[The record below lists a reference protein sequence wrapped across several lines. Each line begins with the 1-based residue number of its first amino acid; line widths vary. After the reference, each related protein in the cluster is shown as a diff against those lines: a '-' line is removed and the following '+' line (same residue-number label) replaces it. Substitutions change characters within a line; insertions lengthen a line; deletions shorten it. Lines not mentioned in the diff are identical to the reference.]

1 MDIFLYIIIAVV
13 VGGAIILKWWYSSPI
28 YKGKEGESRV
38 HNILMQLPD
47 DYVILDDIVLQTN
60 RGTTQIDHI
69 VVSKYGVFAI
79 ETKNYRGEI
88 YGDDNR
94 KEWTQMIFTDVTY
107 TKKWWK
113 TYTYVTK
120 NHFYNPVKQSLAH
133 SIAIKSLL
141 SEWSVLKVV
150 PIIVFTGTAV
160 LKDVASSYHV
170 VYDFNLLETVLSFR
184 TIYLTDNDVHRV
196 VDILLHNNIREL
208 VDDKSHVNNIYASK
222 AEEYNKVASG
232 ICPKCGGNLI
242 IKHQGLVPVS
252 HKNIINP
259 TFCKEQ
265 TAKGGVLYEGRMFSR
280 WL

>member
-1 MDIFLYIIIAVV
+1 MDIFLYIIFAVV
-13 VGGAIILKWWYSSPI
+13 VGGAIFLKWWYNSPK
-28 YKGKEGESRV
+28 YKGKEGENRV

-47 DYVILDDIVLQTN
+47 DYVILDDVVLRTN

-88 YGDDNR
+88 SGDDNR
-94 KEWTQMIFTDVTY
+94 KVIITDVTY
-107 TKKWWK
+107 AKKWWK

-160 LKDVASSYHV
+160 LKDVTSSYHV
-170 VYDFNLLETVLSFR
+170 VYDFNLLETILSFR
-184 TIYLTDNDVHRV
+184 TIYLSDNDVHRV
-196 VDILLHNNIREL
+196 VDILLHNNIREF
-208 VDDKSHVNNIYASK
+208 VDDRSHVNNIYASK
-222 AEEYNKVASG
+222 AKEKNKIALG
-232 ICPKCGGNLI
+232 ICPKCGGNLVMRN
-242 IKHQGLVPVS
+242 GRYG
-252 HKNIINP
+252 
-259 TFCKEQ
+259 TFYGCSNYPKCKF
-265 TAKGGVLYEGRMFSR
+265 TTH
-280 WL
+280 

>member
-1 MDIFLYIIIAVV
+1 MVIFLYIIIAVV
-13 VGGAIILKWWYSSPI
+13 VGGAIILKWWYSSPK
-28 YKGKEGESRV
+28 YKGKEGENRV

-94 KEWTQMIFTDVTY
+94 KEWTQMIITDVTY

-150 PIIVFTGTAV
+150 PIIVFTGSAV
-160 LKDVASSYHV
+160 LKDVTSNYHV
-170 VYDFNLLETVLSFR
+170 VYDFNLLETILSFR
-184 TIYLTDNDVHRV
+184 TIYLSDNDVHRV
-196 VDILLHNNIREL
+196 VDILLHNNIREF
-208 VDDKSHVNNIYASK
+208 VDDRSHVNNIYASK
-222 AEEYNKVASG
+222 SEDKNKVALG
-232 ICPKCGGNLI
+232 ICPQCGGNLVMRTG
-242 IKHQGLVPVS
+242 KYG
-252 HKNIINP
+252 
-259 TFCKEQ
+259 TFYGCSNYPKCKF
-265 TAKGGVLYEGRMFSR
+265 TTH
-280 WL
+280 